1 MNLVTK
7 SFQYLKIKSLL
18 AVLFISVYGFGQR
31 SETITLPWSSPKK
44 LVEGEKSI
52 LVPNLKGHDLNGGI
66 PHFSWSMPL
75 SSGAAL
81 RPVLAISSTS
91 PADPIEIQYLE
102 NNGISVGEARY
113 ELKLSSA
120 RGENYVVLGL
130 FPFVMVNKSV
140 HRINAIRVNLVKDPN
155 PPVNAYKKDF
165 VTSSVLA
172 DGSGLWFKIS
182 VAKDGIYKLDKE
194 FIRACFEPLGV
205 DMETLNPQ
213 HINIYGNG
221 DGRLPELNS
230 TYRTDDLAKNAITI
244 VGEADGT
251 FDDTDYILF
260 YGWGPNRLYAN
271 GTAELYEDKNPY
283 SDVSCYFI
291 NINTAGTPLRIQSVL
306 TNDDP
311 PTHNVTSYSYFL
323 KHENDYTS
331 LVSGGQRWYGELF
344 DTELQ
349 RTFSFSVPNVDAS
362 SPASFQSFIASNAN
376 SSGLNKHEYT
386 INGVLVG
393 SKPLPSASSDYRR
406 DDIKFNV
413 TNPGTTIPLTMTVSR
428 SSPDI
433 TTYLDYIQLNV
444 RRGLTMLG
452 SQFNFRDLNSVGLG
466 NIVQYTVSNF
476 PSNGFVWDVTDRHKP
491 LLQAGSAAGGQFV
504 FRSSGDTIREYVV
517 SNGVDFLTPARV
529 GSVKYQNLH
538 GLPQAEY
545 VIVSHPSF
553 LAQANRLAQLHQ
565 AEGMTVN
572 VVDINEV
579 YNEFSSGMVDA
590 TAVRMLAKMFYDR
603 GASNP
608 TNRIKYLCLFGDG
621 TFDHKNKKSNA
632 NFVGT
637 YQVVNSENHIS
648 ALVTDD
654 YFGLL
659 DDNESIAGGDMMDI
673 GVGRILVS
681 STQIAREQ
689 VDKIEHYM
697 KNGSALYSTAN
708 TNCSSDNGSSTFGD
722 WRNKYVQIADDEE
735 SGYFINIDCEPAYE
749 FLTDSFPSMNV
760 DKIYLDAY
768 QQIATAGG
776 ARYPEV
782 VTAINDRMERG
793 ALVLNYVGH
802 GGEVGVAEERV
813 ITIPQIQGWKNID
826 KLTLMVSA
834 TCEFTKYD
842 DPSRISAGEW
852 ASLNPYGGAIA
863 LMTTTRSVF
872 FGVNS
877 STINSF
883 VKNVFARDPTYTPLT
898 FGEIM
903 RRTKNSSGTSDNRRS
918 FTLIGD
924 PALKIAL
931 PGMNVVTDSINGLS
945 PAIQIDTLSALSKV
959 TIKGHLEDFNG
970 TVLSGFNGVVYPTVF
985 DKPKAQKTLG
995 NDPLS
1000 PIIDFDLQNNRVYRG
1015 KASVVNGYFEFSFI
1029 VPKDI
1034 NYAFGLGKISYYAE
1048 NGSIDALGSDTRVSV
1063 GGIDPNG
1070 VVDSEGPQ
1078 IELFLNEETFVNGGL
1093 TDETPI
1099 LIANL
1104 FDENG
1109 INTVGNGIG
1118 HDLIAVLDGET
1129 GNPIVLN
1136 EYYTAELDSYQEG
1149 QIRYNF
1155 SDLEPGNHTLSVKV
1169 WDVNNNSSEASLEF
1183 VVQEKAEL
1191 KLEHVLNY
1199 PNPFTT
1205 STEFFFEHNQACVDL
1220 EAQIQVFTVSG
1231 RLVKTI
1237 NQAVKCDGFRSKG
1250 IAWNGRDDF
1259 GDQLAKGVYVYRV
1272 SVRTPDGM
1280 LADKTEKLVILK

>member
-1 MNLVTK
+1 MKLVTN
-7 SFQYLKIKSLL
+7 SQFFFGLRSL
-18 AVLFISVYGFGQR
+18 AVLLFFSLNGIAQQSEVIS
-31 SETITLPWSSPKK
+31 LPWGTPKK

-52 LVPNLKGHDLNGGI
+52 VVPNLEGHDLNGGI
-66 PHFSWSMPL
+66 PYFSWSTPL
-75 SSGAAL
+75 ISNTALNPELTIVSS
-81 RPVLAISSTS
+81 S
-91 PADPIEIQYLE
+91 PADQEEIKFLMDQYIE
-102 NNGISVGEARY
+102 VGEASY
-113 ELKLSSA
+113 DLKIATA
-120 RGENYVVLGL
+120 RGEKSVVLGL
-130 FPFVMVNKSV
+130 FPFVKVNNAI
-140 HRINAIRVNLVKDPN
+140 HRINSVKVDLVKDPTQQ
-155 PPVNAYKKDF
+155 VNAYKKDF
-165 VTSSVLA
+165 VANSVLS

-182 VAKDGIYKLDKE
+182 LTKDGVYKLDKE
-194 FIRACFEPLGV
+194 FIRECFEPLGV
-205 DMETLNPQ
+205 DVETLNPQ
-213 HINIYGNG
+213 DINIYGNG
-221 DGRLPELNS
+221 EGRLPELNS
-230 TYRTDDLAKNAITI
+230 VYRTDDLAKNAITI
-244 VGEADGT
+244 VGESDGV
-251 FDDTDYILF
+251 FDDEDYILF
-260 YGWGPNRLYAN
+260 YGWGPDRLYAN
-271 GTAELYEDKNPY
+271 GTAELYEDRNPY

-291 NINTAGTPLRIQSVL
+291 NINPNGVPLRIQTVE

-311 PTHNVTSYSYFL
+311 PTHNVNSYSFFA

-349 RTFSFSVPNVDAS
+349 RTFIFNVPNVVPS
-362 SPASFQSFIASNAN
+362 SPAFFKSFIASNGDSN
-376 SSGLNKHEYT
+376 PINKHTYSVNGT
-386 INGVLVG
+386 ILG
-393 SKPLPSASSDYRR
+393 SNSLPSASSDYRR
-406 DDIKFNV
+406 DGITFSL
-413 TNPGTTIPLTMTVSR
+413 TNPGTSIPLTMTVTR

-433 TTYLDYIQLNV
+433 TTYLDYIQMNA
-444 RRGLTMLG
+444 RRSLTMMG
-452 SQFNFRDLNSVGLG
+452 SQFNFRDLNSVGTG
-466 NIVQYTVSNF
+466 NIVQYTVSNV
-476 PSNGFVWDVTDRHKP
+476 PVEGFIWDVTDRHIP
-491 LLQAGSAAGGQFV
+491 FMQDGIVSGGQFV
-504 FRSSGDTIREYVV
+504 FRASGDTIREYVV
-517 SNGVDFLTPARV
+517 SNGVDFLVPTRV
-529 GSVKYQNLH
+529 EQVQHQNLH
-538 GLPQAEY
+538 GLPQADY

-553 LAQANRLAQLHQ
+553 LSQANRLAQLHES
-565 AEGMTVN
+565 EGLTVH
-572 VVDINEV
+572 VVSIMDV

-608 TNRIKYLCLFGDG
+608 VNRIKYLCLFGDG

-637 YQVVNSENHIS
+637 YQVQNSENHIS

-659 DDNESIAGGDMMDI
+659 DNNEAISGSDLMDI

-681 STQIAREQ
+681 STQIAKEQ

-722 WRNKYVQIADDEE
+722 WRTKYVQIADDQEN
-735 SGYFINIDCEPAYE
+735 GYFVNIDCEPA
-749 FLTDSFPSMNV
+749 FDLITDSFPAVNV

-768 QQIATAGG
+768 QQVATAGG
-776 ARYPEV
+776 ARYPDV
-782 VTAINDRMERG
+782 VTAIDDRIERG
-793 ALVLNYVGH
+793 ALIVNYVGH

-826 KLTLMVSA
+826 KLTLFVSA

-842 DPSRISAGEW
+842 DPSRVSAGEW
-852 ASLNPYGGAIA
+852 ASLNPFGGAIA

-877 STINSF
+877 NTISSF
-883 VKNVFARDPTYTPLT
+883 VKNAYSRDANDMPLT

-903 RRTKNSSGTSDNRRS
+903 RRTKNTSGTSDNRRS

-924 PALKIAL
+924 PALQIAL
-931 PGMNVVTDSINGLS
+931 PQMTVVTDSVNGLS
-945 PAIQIDTLSALSKV
+945 PSIQIDTLNALSKV

-970 TVLSGFNGVVYPTVF
+970 TILTGFNGVVYPTVF

-995 NDPLS
+995 NDPAS
-1000 PIIDFDLQNNRVYRG
+1000 PVIDFELQNNRVYRG
-1015 KASVVNGYFEFSFI
+1015 KASVVNGYFEFTFI

-1034 NYAFGLGKISYYAE
+1034 DYAFGLGKISYYAE
-1048 NGSIDALGSDTRVSV
+1048 NSNFDAFGSDTRVSI

-1070 VVDSEGPQ
+1070 VVDNEGPQ
-1078 IELFLNEETFVNGGL
+1078 IDLFLNEETFVSGGI

-1099 LIANL
+1099 LIAKL
-1104 FDENG
+1104 YDDNG

-1118 HDLIAVLDGET
+1118 HDLVATLDGET

-1149 QIRYNF
+1149 EIRYNF

-1183 VVQEKAEL
+1183 IVQEKSEL
-1191 KLEHVLNY
+1191 VLDHVLNY

-1205 STEFFFEHNQACVDL
+1205 STEFYFEHNQACVDL
-1220 EAQIQVFTVSG
+1220 EAQVQVFTVAG

-1250 IAWNGRDDF
+1250 IQWNGRDDF

-1280 LADKTEKLVILK
+1280 VADKTEKLVILK